1 MKKRLIYI
9 ILPVITL
16 ILEILPY
23 GAVLNFARPSED
35 GEIGYFRETYS
46 YFDLMPYGYGNF
58 FPLITAILTC
68 VVLVLLGIY
77 CLVGKKQ
84 FITITKGIACFATVC
99 SCFPVLMGIK
109 YFSLVGILISLS
121 LAVEAW
127 LLMQYKNEEKM

>member
-1 MKKRLIYI
+1 MKQRLKHL

-23 GAVLNFARPSED
+23 GAVLNFARPSEN

-58 FPLITAILTC
+58 FPLVTAILTC

-77 CLVGKKQ
+77 SMVGKKQ
-84 FITITKGIACFATVC
+84 FITITKGIACFATVS
-99 SCFPVLMGIK
+99 SCFPILMGVK
-109 YFSLVGILISLS
+109 YFSLVGILISISLS
-121 LAVEAW
+121 AETW